1 MSWKWDILNEYA
13 RHLFENHSNDEN
25 FDVND
30 EHRFQKDYINHWKG
44 KDGDEIIIKC
54 DHINCNYVRR
64 YHVMFTVTP
73 IGEEEE

>member
-1 MSWKWDILNEYA
+1 M
-13 RHLFENHSNDEN
+13 
-25 FDVND
+25 D

-54 DHINCNYVRR
+54 DYINCNYVRR

-73 IGEEEE
+73 IGDEEE